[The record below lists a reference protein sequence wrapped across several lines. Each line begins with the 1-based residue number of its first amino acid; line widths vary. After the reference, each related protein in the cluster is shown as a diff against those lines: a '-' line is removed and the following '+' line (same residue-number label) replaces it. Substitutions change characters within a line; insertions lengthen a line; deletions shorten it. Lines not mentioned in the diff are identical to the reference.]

1 MSGGAN
7 NGSDSLSQRH
17 LQMSMHMGDTRS
29 LETRLSADSPQ
40 ALTLSGGRLAALS
53 WGSSSAPTWLA
64 LHGWLDNAASFSRLA
79 PRLVN
84 TLGVRI
90 VALDFRGHG
99 YSASLAQSSS
109 GSQDI
114 ALWDY
119 CHDVLDVMQAL
130 GLEQVSLLAHSMGA
144 AVSCLLASALP
155 ERVKQL
161 MLLDGLGALS
171 TPSEATA
178 DQLGKGLLAHRRP
191 ASDPPRYSGLESA
204 VAARVAGGVTPID
217 ADTAR
222 PLVARNSYT
231 GSDGGCYLRTDRRL
245 MKPSLVRFTP
255 DQVLALLSAI
265 HCPVLLIE
273 GDEGILGNRP
283 WAERCRGAVKDLSRH
298 VLAGGHHLHLEKH
311 TVNRVAN
318 VIIQHQ
324 NLRKE
329 ALNHAIS

>member
-1 MSGGAN
+1 
-7 NGSDSLSQRH
+7 
-17 LQMSMHMGDTRS
+17 MGDTRF
-29 LETRLSADSPQ
+29 LETTVSADSPQ
-40 ALTLSGGRLAALS
+40 ALTLAGGRLAVLS
-53 WGSSSAPTWLA
+53 WGSPSAPTWLA

-79 PRLVN
+79 PRLAS

-99 YSASLAQSSS
+99 HSASLAPSEY
-109 GSQDI
+109 QDI

-119 CHDVLDVMQAL
+119 CHDVLDAMEAL
-130 GLEQVSLLAHSMGA
+130 ELEQVSLLAHSMGA

-155 ERVKQL
+155 ERVDQL

-171 TPSEATA
+171 TPAEETP
-178 DQLGKGLLAHRRP
+178 DQLRKGLLAHRRP
-191 ASDPPRYSGLESA
+191 ASNLPRYSGLESA

-222 PLVARNSYT
+222 PLMARNSYT
-231 GSDGGCYLRTDRRL
+231 GHDGGCYLRTDRRL

-255 DQVLALLSAI
+255 DQILALLSAI
-265 HCPVLLIE
+265 RCPVLLIE
-273 GDEGILGNRP
+273 SDKGILGNRP
-283 WAERCRGAVKDLSRH
+283 RAERCRRAVADLSRH
-298 VLAGGHHLHLEKH
+298 VLEGGHHLHLEKH
-311 TVNRVAN
+311 TFNQVAD
-318 VIIQHQ
+318 VIVQYQ